1 MSASRAAQPSFRDQ
15 VRSAVIWRSG
25 TQIFGQL
32 VAWGSTFLVIR
43 ILAPSDYG
51 LYAMTAVVLNLL
63 SLMNGYGLA
72 NALIQRRE
80 VTPHL
85 LRQLFGMLIVLNGA
99 LALIQFA
106 AAPLI
111 ADYYGQPVV
120 ATMLRWQALIFLTNP
135 FLALGYAILSREMD
149 FRRQARVNIVSAL
162 IGAAA
167 SLGGA
172 LGGLGVWTLVVAP
185 IAMFGSR
192 AAGMALAAR
201 VLIWPSFDFRGALDI
216 AGFGG
221 MVALTGLLWFVQTQA
236 DVIIGGRLLDPHALG
251 LYTTALFLAQ
261 IFVNKVVPPLNE
273 VAFSAYA
280 RVQDDPVA
288 FAAGFLKS
296 VRVIALLALPFCLG
310 LAATAEPLVT
320 VALGEKW
327 SAAAPLLRL
336 LALAMPV
343 MTLQVLF
350 APATNAVGRPGIA
363 TRSAALGAVLVPLAF
378 VVGIRW
384 GATGLA
390 AAWLV
395 AYPVVTA
402 ITAAWSLPAIG
413 VRARELGQ
421 AILPP
426 VLAGTAMALV
436 VTLADRFAVGL
447 PSLPR
452 LLLLVS
458 VGAAIYLGWLT
469 SFARPRLAEML
480 DMVRRKGRS

>member
-1 MSASRAAQPSFRDQ
+1 MNASRAAPASFRDQ

-43 ILAPSDYG
+43 ILAPADYG
-51 LYAMTAVVLNLL
+51 LYAMSAVVLSLL
-63 SLMNGYGLA
+63 NLMNGYGLA
-72 NALIQRRE
+72 NALIQQRE
-80 VTPHL
+80 VTPRL
-85 LRQLFGMLIVLNGA
+85 LRQLFGMLILLNGA
-99 LALIQFA
+99 LALLQFA
-106 AAPLI
+106 AAPWI

-135 FLALGYAILSREMD
+135 FLALGYAILSRGMD
-149 FRRQARVNIVSAL
+149 FRRQAHVNIVSAL

-192 AAGMALAAR
+192 ALGMALAAR
-201 VLIWPSFDFRGALDI
+201 VLIWPSFDFRGAWGI

-221 MVALTGLLWFVQTQA
+221 MVALSQLLYFVQTQS
-236 DVIIGGRLLDPHALG
+236 DVVIAGRALDPHALG

-280 RVQDDPVA
+280 RVQDDPA
-288 FAAGFLKS
+288 AMAAGFLKS
-296 VRVIALLALPFCLG
+296 VRVILLLAIPFCLG
-310 LAATAEPLVT
+310 LATTAQPLVR
-320 VALGEKW
+320 VVLGEKW
-327 SAAAPLLRL
+327 TEAAPLLAL
-336 LALAMPV
+336 LALAMPF
-343 MTLQVLF
+343 MTLHVLF

-363 TRSAALGAVLVPLAF
+363 TRTAALGAVVMGLAF
-378 VVGIRW
+378 VGGVGW
-384 GATGLA
+384 GAPGIA
-390 AAWLV
+390 AAWL
-395 AYPVVTA
+395 AGYPALTA

-413 VRARELGQ
+413 VRPRELGR

-426 VLAGTAMALV
+426 ALAGVAMAMV
-436 VTLADRFAVGL
+436 VMLADRLAGGL
-447 PSLPR
+447 PALPR
-452 LLLLVS
+452 LALLVGCGG
-458 VGAAIYLGWLT
+458 VVYLGWMT
-469 SFARPRLAEML
+469 TFARPRMAEML
-480 DMVRRKGRS
+480 AMLRRSAPG

>member
-99 LALIQFA
+99 LALLQVA

-201 VLIWPSFDFRGALDI
+201 VLVWPSFDFRGALDI

-236 DVIIGGRLLDPHALG
+236 DVIIGGRVLDPHALG

-390 AAWLV
+390 AAWLA

-452 LLLLVS
+452 LLLLAS

-480 DMVRRKGRS
+480 DMVRRKGWS

>member
-1 MSASRAAQPSFRDQ
+1 MNASRAAPASFRDQ

-32 VAWGSTFLVIR
+32 VAWTSTFLVIR
-43 ILAPSDYG
+43 ILAPADYG
-51 LYAMTAVVLNLL
+51 LYAMSAVVLSLL
-63 SLMNGYGLA
+63 NLMNGYGLA
-72 NALIQRRE
+72 NALIQQRE
-80 VTPHL
+80 VTPRL

-99 LALIQFA
+99 LALLQFA

-135 FLALGYAILSREMD
+135 FLALGYAVLSRGMD

-162 IGAAA
+162 VGAAA

-192 AAGMALAAR
+192 ALGMALAAR
-201 VLIWPSFDFRGALDI
+201 VLIWPSFDFRGAWGI

-221 MVALTGLLWFVQTQA
+221 MVALSQLLYFVQTQS
-236 DVIIGGRLLDPHALG
+236 DVVIAGRKLDPHALG

-452 LLLLVS
+452 LLLLAS
-458 VGAAIYLGWLT
+458 VGAAIYLGWLA

>member
-1 MSASRAAQPSFRDQ
+1 MSASRTAQPSFRDQ

-43 ILAPSDYG
+43 ILAPADYG
-51 LYAMTAVVLNLL
+51 LYAMSAVVLSLL
-63 SLMNGYGLA
+63 NLMNGYGLA
-72 NALIQRRE
+72 NALIQQRE

-99 LALIQFA
+99 LAAIQFV
-106 AAPLI
+106 AAPWI
-111 ADYYGQPVV
+111 ADYYGQPIV

-135 FLALGYAILSREMD
+135 FLALGYAILSRGMD
-149 FRRQARVNIVSAL
+149 FRRQAHVNIVSAL
-162 IGAAA
+162 VGAAA

-192 AAGMALAAR
+192 ALGMALAAR
-201 VLIWPSFDFRGALDI
+201 VLIWPSFDFRGAWGI

-221 MVALTGLLWFVQTQA
+221 MVALSQLLYFVQTQS
-236 DVIIGGRLLDPHALG
+236 DVVIAGRALDPHTLG

-280 RVQDDPVA
+280 RMQDDPA
-288 FAAGFLKS
+288 AMAAGFLKS
-296 VRVIALLALPFCLG
+296 VRVILLLAIPFCLG
-310 LAATAEPLVT
+310 LATTAQPLVE
-320 VALGEKW
+320 VVLGEKW
-327 SAAAPLLRL
+327 LEAAPLLTL
-336 LALAMPV
+336 LALAMPF
-343 MTLQVLF
+343 MTLHVLF
-350 APATNAVGRPGIA
+350 APATNAVGRPGIG
-363 TRSAALGAVLVPLAF
+363 TRTAALGAVVMLLAF
-378 VVGIRW
+378 LAGVRW
-384 GATGLA
+384 GAPGIA

-395 AYPVVTA
+395 GYPALTA

-413 VRARELGQ
+413 VRARALAQ
-421 AILPP
+421 AVLPP
-426 VLAGTAMALV
+426 VLAGIAMALV
-436 VTLADRFAVGL
+436 VTAIDRLTTGL

-452 LLLLVS
+452 LALLTACG
-458 VGAAIYLGWLT
+458 GAVYLGWMT
-469 SFARPRLAEML
+469 TFARPRMLEML
-480 DMVRRKGRS
+480 AMLRRSDPA

>member
-99 LALIQFA
+99 LALLQVA

-236 DVIIGGRLLDPHALG
+236 DVIIGGRMLDPHALG

-390 AAWLV
+390 AAWLA

-452 LLLLVS
+452 LLLLAS

-480 DMVRRKGRS
+480 DMVRRKGWS

>member
-1 MSASRAAQPSFRDQ
+1 MSASRTAQPSFRDQ

-32 VAWGSTFLVIR
+32 VAWAATFLVIR
-43 ILAPSDYG
+43 ILAPADYG
-51 LYAMTAVVLNLL
+51 LYAMSAVVLGLL
-63 SLMNGYGLA
+63 NLMNGYGLA
-72 NALIQRRE
+72 NALIQQRE
-80 VTPHL
+80 VTPRL

-111 ADYYGQPVV
+111 ADYYGQPIV

-135 FLALGYAILSREMD
+135 FLALGYAILSRGMD
-149 FRRQARVNIVSAL
+149 FRRQAHVNIVSAL
-162 IGAAA
+162 VGAAA

-192 AAGMALAAR
+192 ALGMALAAR
-201 VLIWPSFDFRGALDI
+201 VLIWPSFDFRGAWGI

-221 MVALTGLLWFVQTQA
+221 MVALSQLLYFVQTQS
-236 DVIIGGRLLDPHALG
+236 DVVIAGRALDPHALG

-280 RVQDDPVA
+280 RVQDDPA
-288 FAAGFLKS
+288 AMAAGFLKS
-296 VRVIALLALPFCLG
+296 VRVILLLAIPFCLG
-310 LAATAEPLVT
+310 LATTAQPLVR
-320 VALGEKW
+320 VVLGEKW
-327 SAAAPLLRL
+327 GDAAPLLAL
-336 LALAMPV
+336 LALAMPF
-343 MTLQVLF
+343 MTLHVLF
-350 APATNAVGRPGIA
+350 APATNAVGRPGIG
-363 TRSAALGAVLVPLAF
+363 TRTAALGAVVMLLAF
-378 VVGIRW
+378 LAGVRW
-384 GATGLA
+384 GAPGIA

-395 AYPVVTA
+395 GYPALTA

-421 AILPP
+421 AVLPP
-426 VLAGTAMALV
+426 VLAGIAMALA
-436 VTLADRFAVGL
+436 VTLLDRIVADL
-447 PSLPR
+447 PALPR
-452 LLLLVS
+452 LALLVAGG
-458 VGAAIYLGWLT
+458 GAVYLGWLT
-469 SFARPRLAEML
+469 TFARPRMAEML
-480 DMVRRKGRS
+480 AMLRRSGPA

>member
-1 MSASRAAQPSFRDQ
+1 MSASRTARPSFRDQ

-32 VAWGSTFLVIR
+32 VAWAATFLVIR
-43 ILAPSDYG
+43 ILAPADYG
-51 LYAMTAVVLNLL
+51 LYAMSAVVLSLL
-63 SLMNGYGLA
+63 NLMNGYGLA
-72 NALIQRRE
+72 NALIQQRE
-80 VTPHL
+80 VTPRL

-99 LALIQFA
+99 LALLQFA

-135 FLALGYAILSREMD
+135 FLALGYAVLSRGMD

-162 IGAAA
+162 VGAAA

-192 AAGMALAAR
+192 ALGMALAAR
-201 VLIWPSFDFRGALDI
+201 VLIWPSFDFRGAWGI

-221 MVALTGLLWFVQTQA
+221 MVALSQLLYFVQTQS
-236 DVIIGGRLLDPHALG
+236 DVVIAGRKLDPHALG

-280 RVQDDPVA
+280 RVQDDPA
-288 FAAGFLKS
+288 AMAAGFLKS
-296 VRVIALLALPFCLG
+296 VRVILLLAIPFCLG
-310 LAATAEPLVT
+310 LATTAQPLVR
-320 VALGEKW
+320 VVLGEKW
-327 SAAAPLLRL
+327 IEAAPLLAL
-336 LALAMPV
+336 LALAMPF
-343 MTLQVLF
+343 MTLHVLF
-350 APATNAVGRPGIA
+350 APATNAVGRPGIG
-363 TRSAALGAVLVPLAF
+363 TRTAALGAVVMLLAF
-378 VVGIRW
+378 LAGVRW
-384 GATGLA
+384 GAPGIA

-395 AYPVVTA
+395 GYPALTA

-413 VRARELGQ
+413 VRARELAQ
-421 AILPP
+421 AVLPP
-426 VLAGTAMALV
+426 VLAGIAMALA
-436 VTLADRFAVGL
+436 VTLLDRIVADL
-447 PSLPR
+447 PALPR
-452 LLLLVS
+452 LALLVAGG
-458 VGAAIYLGWLT
+458 GAVYLGWLT
-469 SFARPRLAEML
+469 TFARPRMAEML
-480 DMVRRKGRS
+480 AMLRRSEPA

>member
-32 VAWGSTFLVIR
+32 IAWGSTFLVIR

-51 LYAMTAVVLNLL
+51 LYAMSAVVLSLL
-63 SLMNGYGLA
+63 NLMNGYGLA
-72 NALIQRRE
+72 NALIQQRE
-80 VTPHL
+80 VTPRL

-111 ADYYGQPVV
+111 AAYYGQPIV

-135 FLALGYAILSREMD
+135 FLALGYAVLSRGMD
-149 FRRQARVNIVSAL
+149 FRRQAHVNIVSAL
-162 IGAAA
+162 VGAAA

-172 LGGLGVWTLVVAP
+172 LGGLGVWTLVIAP

-192 AAGMALAAR
+192 ALGMALAAR
-201 VLIWPSFDFRGALDI
+201 VLIWPSFDFRGAWGI

-221 MVALTGLLWFVQTQA
+221 MVALSQLLYFVQTQS
-236 DVIIGGRLLDPHALG
+236 DVVIAGGALDPHALG

-280 RVQDDPVA
+280 RVQDDPA
-288 FAAGFLKS
+288 AMAAGFLKS
-296 VRVIALLALPFCLG
+296 VRVILLLAIPFCLG
-310 LAATAEPLVT
+310 LATTAQPLVE
-320 VALGEKW
+320 VVLGEKW
-327 SAAAPLLRL
+327 LQAAPLLAV
-336 LALAMPV
+336 LALAMPF
-343 MTLQVLF
+343 MTLHVLF
-350 APATNAVGRPGIA
+350 APATNAVGRPGIG
-363 TRSAALGAVLVPLAF
+363 TRTAALGAVVMLLAF
-378 VVGIRW
+378 LGGVRW
-384 GATGLA
+384 GAPGIA

-395 AYPVVTA
+395 GYPALTA

-413 VRARELGQ
+413 VRARALAQ
-421 AILPP
+421 AVLPP
-426 VLAGTAMALV
+426 VLAGIAMALV
-436 VTLADRFAVGL
+436 VTVIDRLTTGL
-447 PSLPR
+447 PALPR
-452 LLLLVS
+452 LALLTACG
-458 VGAAIYLGWLT
+458 GAVYLGWMT
-469 SFARPRLAEML
+469 TFARPRMLEML
-480 DMVRRKGRS
+480 EMLRRSDPA